1 MRSGIVFASISGTMA
16 AIPPPN
22 TWIKVRAQARGGKFL
37 GPKVTAPQLAITG
50 NGEPLANPITL
61 DNSGSGTVVA
71 TPDTA
76 ASRNAVFVATPPE
89 AQSYP
94 AAGAYFVEPPSVD
107 TVGFYL
113 SEAMLVT
120 FTATAYAPDPV
131 TASATMWMSPGM
143 NLTADPGL
151 VLTFP
156 GLVTS
161 VTKTSYSGGV
171 VSVTAS
177 VEMMC
182 GCPIT
187 PQPWTTTPP
196 DTEPY
201 WPSYELEVTATVNGQ
216 TFPLQCTG
224 NNTFSGTLAIAL
236 ENQQYGVMVV
246 AQQAAET
253 NVGIAMGSVSGG

>member
-1 MRSGIVFASISGTMA
+1 MA

-37 GPKVTAPQLAITG
+37 GPKVTAPQLVITG
-50 NGEPLANPITL
+50 KGEPLADPITL
-61 DNSGSGTVVA
+61 DNSASGTVVA
-71 TPDTA
+71 TPDAA
-76 ASRNAVFVATPPE
+76 ASRNAIFVAPPPS

-94 AAGAYFVEPPSVD
+94 AAGAYFVEPPSAS

-113 SEAMLVT
+113 SEPMLVT

-131 TASATMWMSPGM
+131 TATATMWMSPGM
-143 NLTADPGL
+143 NLSADPGL

-161 VTKTSYSGGV
+161 VTNTSYSGGV

-201 WPSYELEVTATVNGQ
+201 WPSYEFEVAATVDGQ
-216 TFPLQCTG
+216 TFALQCTG
-224 NNTFSGTLAIAL
+224 TNTFSGTLAIVL
-236 ENQQYGVMVV
+236 GKSQYGVMVV
-246 AQQAAET
+246 AQQPAET
-253 NVGIAMGSVSGG
+253 NVGIAIGSVSAGC